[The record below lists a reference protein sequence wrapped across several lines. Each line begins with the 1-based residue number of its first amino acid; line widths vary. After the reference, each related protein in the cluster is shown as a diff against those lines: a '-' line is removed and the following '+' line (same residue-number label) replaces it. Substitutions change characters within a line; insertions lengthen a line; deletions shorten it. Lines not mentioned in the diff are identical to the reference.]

1 MILLNRFHATL
12 DTWDPAF
19 VAALASRHRVV
30 MFDSLGIGET
40 GGHTPATV
48 EATADFA
55 ARVIE
60 AMELHSPAIFG
71 WSLGGFVAQVLAI
84 TRPKLL
90 GKLVLVGTMPPRGSA
105 EAVWSQQWL
114 EVASNPVPSSDL
126 ALSLMFTDSDASRSA
141 GRASFGRM
149 SARPAAVVSPT
160 AMAAQARAIHP
171 FADHED
177 GWYARLHEIIAPTF
191 VANGDRDGIFPAI
204 DSAVLDERSR
214 EVVWPSM
221 RTAVTDFC
229 SSASIVSPQT
239 CWHSS
244 ATQTFE
250 RTPNPYNSR
259 TRARMDR
266 HMSGSRPRSKVP
278 STLASALGGTRRL
291 LIGHPRIAH
300 DGTPTRLVAR

>member
-1 MILLNRFHATL
+1 MARTARAVSSKAEPTHPSTEVIVVNGVPVTTRSTGSGDPVILLNRFRGTL

-19 VAALASRHRVV
+19 IAALASRYRVV

-55 ARVIE
+55 GRVIE
-60 AMELHSPAIFG
+60 AMEFHSPAVLG

-84 TRPKLL
+84 KKPRLL
-90 GKLVLVGTMPPRGSA
+90 GKLVLAGTMPPRGSA
-105 EAVWSQQWL
+105 EAVWSQRWL
-114 EVASNPVPSSDL
+114 EAASNPVPSSDL
-126 ALSLMFTDSDASRSA
+126 ALSLMFTESDASRSA

-160 AMAAQARAIHP
+160 SMAAQARAIHVSQTTRTAGTRDSTRSSHRHLSP
-171 FADHED
+171 MATVTGSSQRSIQQCWHE
-177 GWYARLHEIIAPTF
+177 RL
-191 VANGDRDGIFPAI
+191 
-204 DSAVLDERSR
+204 R

-229 SSASIVSPQT
+229 SSTSIVSPQT
-239 CWHSS
+239 CWHSC

-250 RTPNPYNSR
+250 RTPNPPNNR
-259 TRARMDR
+259 TR
-266 HMSGSRPRSKVP
+266 S
-278 STLASALGGTRRL
+278 
-291 LIGHPRIAH
+291 
-300 DGTPTRLVAR
+300 